1 MLRVVANCK
10 KMSVPILAVVEDLI
24 FLSKI
29 RQTAQESGIAVES
42 VEITKIAE
50 RIPASSPCVVI
61 LDLNH
66 RSGRALETAR
76 ALKSSADSSRIHVVG
91 FLSHVQADLAREAR
105 QAGVDQVMARSVF
118 AGQLPEILRQLAAL

>member
-1 MLRVVANCK
+1 MNE
-10 KMSVPILAVVEDLI
+10 PILAVVEDLI

-29 RQTAQESGIAVES
+29 QQTARQIGVS
-42 VEITKIAE
+42 VEPVEISKLAG
-50 RIPASSPCVVI
+50 RLQQGSSHAVI

-76 ALKSSADSSRIHVVG
+76 AIKSSAESSKVHVLG

-105 QAGVDQVMARSVF
+105 LTGLNQVMARSAF
-118 AGQLPEILRQLAAL
+118 TEQLPELLRQLAAL